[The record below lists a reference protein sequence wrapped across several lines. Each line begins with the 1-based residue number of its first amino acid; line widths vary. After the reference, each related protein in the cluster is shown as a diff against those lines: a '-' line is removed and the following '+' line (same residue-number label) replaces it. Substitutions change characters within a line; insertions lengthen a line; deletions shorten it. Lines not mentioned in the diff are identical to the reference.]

1 MSVLTTPFRITFCL
15 LLAAFAL
22 TGCVP
27 ENDEDSDAK
36 WKTEE
41 QTLDPDLEA
50 SFISGHLGNYWDC
63 PEDGYS
69 ETSSEPSAGAPP
81 MGDMAPCEE
90 GEDCGT
96 DGYMLNCED
105 AQAMVLLSNSGEELA
120 RDLQVTT
127 IELFDSHGVSRAVLP
142 LIDITDTTSLATF
155 DGELAVDEE
164 RRLRIDFQGP
174 AYPYEL
180 LTDAQEDGRW
190 GYAGTLEITFTS
202 ANHDDVIV
210 ITTELYP
217 VPSMAT

>member
-22 TGCVP
+22 TGCVG
-27 ENDEDSDAK
+27 ENNEDSEAT

-41 QTLDPDLEA
+41 QSLDPDLEA

-63 PEDGYS
+63 PDDGYS
-69 ETSSEPSAGAPP
+69 DASGEPSVGDAP

-105 AQAMVLLSNSGEELA
+105 AQAMVLLSNSGEESA

-142 LIDITDTTSLATF
+142 LMDITDTTLGVAF
-155 DGELAVDEE
+155 DGELEIDDE

-190 GYAGTLEITFTS
+190 GYAGYLEITFTAS
-202 ANHDDVIV
+202 NHDEVIV